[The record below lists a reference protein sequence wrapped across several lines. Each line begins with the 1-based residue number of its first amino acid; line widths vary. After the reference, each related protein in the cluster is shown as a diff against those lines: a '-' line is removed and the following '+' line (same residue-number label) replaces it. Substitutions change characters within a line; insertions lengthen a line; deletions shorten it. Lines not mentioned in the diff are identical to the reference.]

1 MKSILVTG
9 AGGRVGT
16 ALLKYLTGLHN
27 EENVIYLG
35 APKAESVQDL
45 LTEYPRCSYRHFD
58 FEDPYSFQPAFRKI
72 NCVFLVCPDSILDIE
87 RYFRPLI
94 QIMKLQGVTELL
106 FLSFQGVG
114 AMRWSRHSKIERLI
128 QEEHIPYVF
137 LRPSYFMQNL
147 TALLLPD
154 ILNKKRIALP
164 AGGVWF
170 NWVDIENV
178 AELAALM
185 INAFDSFRK
194 RKVDI
199 CGPHNFTMNEVVEV
213 LNHAQITKP
222 VKYRPA
228 FVLQYILNARK
239 GGWTFKLIRRHLLY
253 LFLLRFRPQPRISKL
268 YEDVTGKKPTNLRNF
283 LLRER
288 ECFE

>member
-1 MKSILVTG
+1 MKNILVTG
-9 AGGRVGT
+9 VGGRVGT
-16 ALLKYLTGLHN
+16 ALLKYLTGIRN

-35 APKAESVQDL
+35 ERQEDLVQDL

-94 QIMKLQGVTELL
+94 QIMKLQGVTEVL
-106 FLSFQGVG
+106 FLSFQGVE

-128 QEEHIPYVF
+128 LEEHIPYVF

-147 TALLLPD
+147 STLLLPD
-154 ILNKKRIALP
+154 ILNKQRIALP
-164 AGGVWF
+164 AGRACF

-185 INAFDSFRK
+185 IHAFDSFRK

-199 CGPHNFTMNEVVEV
+199 CGPHNYTLNEVVAV
-213 LNHAQITKP
+213 LNHVQITEP
-222 VKYRPA
+222 VKYRPT
-228 FVLQYILNARK
+228 FIFQYILNARK
-239 GGWTFKLIRRHLLY
+239 EGMSFKLIRRHLLY
-253 LFLLRFRPQPRISKL
+253 FLLLRYRPEPCISKL

-288 ECFE
+288 ACFV